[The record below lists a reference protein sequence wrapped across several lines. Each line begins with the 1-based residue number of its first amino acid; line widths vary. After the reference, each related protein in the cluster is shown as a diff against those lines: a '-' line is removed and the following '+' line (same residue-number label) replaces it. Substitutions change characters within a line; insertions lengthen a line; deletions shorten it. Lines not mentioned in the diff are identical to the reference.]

1 MQGRSNDRRK
11 IVISPEAKEDIENIL
26 SFLNKNWGNLI
37 VQEFLQKLNTFYYIV
52 SVNPR
57 LFGFYNKSKNIRKY
71 LISRQNIVYYRIK
84 NNEVQI
90 ITIFD
95 TRQNPSK
102 LRKKLNNSR

>member
-1 MQGRSNDRRK
+1 MQERNNERRK

-26 SFLNKNWGNLI
+26 SYLNKNWGNSI

-71 LISRQNIVYYRIK
+71 LISRQNIVYYRIN

-102 LRKKLNNSR
+102 LRKKLKNSR

>member
-1 MQGRSNDRRK
+1 MQERNNERRK

-71 LISRQNIVYYRIK
+71 LISRQNIVYYRIN
-84 NNEVQI
+84 NNEV
-90 ITIFD
+90 TD
-95 TRQNPSK
+95 
-102 LRKKLNNSR
+102 NNYFRHKAKSI

>member
-26 SFLNKNWGNLI
+26 SYLNKNWGNLI

-102 LRKKLNNSR
+102 LRKKLKNSR